1 MLVSWIEFLVGREHA
16 HAVQLQPLAGEVV
29 DETIGFA
36 VREHP
41 VHFFRE
47 AVATEF
53 ACVGRSEEAVV
64 GHGAP
69 EEIGEA

>member
-1 MLVSWIEFLVGREHA
+1 MLVSRIEFLVGREHA

-29 DETIGFA
+29 DETTGFA

-41 VHFFRE
+41 VHFFRK
-47 AVATEF
+47 AVATDF